1 VGGLLGG
8 GDLLDGFGGAPSGDL
23 HFGRGEGLLLDG
35 RAAGAG
41 AALEVVL
48 EARVRLVLRDVLGEL
63 LVDGELEL
71 GLSVALEAMGKGGA
85 LDCVM
90 VFFMWVLRRVGVA
103 MGEGWW

>member
-1 VGGLLGG
+1 
-8 GDLLDGFGGAPSGDL
+8 
-23 HFGRGEGLLLDG
+23 
-35 RAAGAG
+35 
-41 AALEVVL
+41 
-48 EARVRLVLRDVLGEL
+48 VLGEL

-71 GLSVALEAMGKGGA
+71 GLSVALEAMGKGDA